1 MPKLCRDNA
10 DSWRKATADWR
21 LSPVLHRPL
30 SGKPVQPA
38 LGTNNVIPQVRISI
52 TQNDKY
58 LSQKS
63 RCQMTS
69 RRRNDNEANCCGDI
83 SSITAFAE
91 DCILRGGH
99 QLRRSALQPASRSDS
114 KASNPKRQPKR
125 PRNALLLKT
134 QKLQAAHKNR
144 PTSCLLHLS
153 LSPASPPISL
163 SLRVRKLPYL
173 SITPTILT
181 LRTSGSVKTQV
192 L

>member
-10 DSWRKATADWR
+10 DSWRKATADGR
-21 LSPVLHRPL
+21 LSPVLDRPL

-63 RCQMTS
+63 RCQMIS
-69 RRRNDNEANCCGDI
+69 RRRNDEATCCGDI
-83 SSITAFAE
+83 SSIAAFAE
-91 DCILRGGH
+91 DYILRGGH

-134 QKLQAAHKNR
+134 QKLQAAHENW

-181 LRTSGSVKTQV
+181 LGISGSVKTQV